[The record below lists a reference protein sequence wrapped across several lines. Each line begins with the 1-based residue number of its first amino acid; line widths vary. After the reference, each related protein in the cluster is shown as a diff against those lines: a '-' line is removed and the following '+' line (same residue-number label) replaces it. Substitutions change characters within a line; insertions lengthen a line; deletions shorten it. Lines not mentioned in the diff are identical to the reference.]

1 MSKSHNKKRNVGIIY
16 EQLIN
21 YISQTLVEGKKKETD
36 TAIEIIRKN
45 FRPGTELYKE
55 FRLFNALV
63 KTHVASESLATRILS
78 EAKRAAQDHDSKKL
92 RSEKSQLIREI
103 NHNLCEGSNL
113 YSRRIENYTTY
124 ATIQTLLNDWRSKEV
139 QDISRVAL
147 YESKIHGWL
156 LKEKEDLELDEQK
169 TSNVNRLTVKLLEEK
184 FNKKYQGT
192 LSKKQKKI
200 LKSYAFSSDD
210 ANDKELKESLEKLK
224 NDVLKNIKK
233 FSHTCE
239 NKTLNKKISKVSTL
253 IESLD
258 EVEYSDTA
266 MSRHLLLSKLNEEL
280 EGKDN
285 V

>member
-103 NHNLCEGSNL
+103 NNNLCEGSNL

-156 LKEKEDLELDEQK
+156 PVSY
-169 TSNVNRLTVKLLEEK
+169 THLTLP
-184 FNKKYQGT
+184 T
-192 LSKKQKKI
+192 I
-200 LKSYAFSSDD
+200 
-210 ANDKELKESLEKLK
+210 
-224 NDVLKNIKK
+224 
-233 FSHTCE
+233 
-239 NKTLNKKISKVSTL
+239 
-253 IESLD
+253 
-258 EVEYSDTA
+258 YS
-266 MSRHLLLSKLNEEL
+266 
-280 EGKDN
+280 